1 MDTMCRLI
9 YFFASLLLGLSTSV
23 AASGEVEVTPVE
35 AERLFVREVLP
46 LLKTK
51 CFACHGDD
59 PDDVRADLDLRS
71 REAMLKG
78 SAFGPVL
85 VPGSPDESAMY
96 IAIKW
101 EDGALQMPPKENDRL
116 SDAQIEVWRK
126 WILGGAP
133 WVAQEKRA
141 KILES
146 DSWFA
151 KDGVTV
157 KTSGGL
163 SREWTKRR
171 YKPEDL
177 WAFAP
182 MKRYSIPN
190 IEDVTGGGTKNPV
203 DAFVHQRLQDAG
215 ITPAGRADKRSLIRR
230 ATFDLIGLPPTP
242 EEIEAFVNDASKKAF
257 EKVVDRLL
265 KSPQYGE
272 RWGRNW
278 LDVVRYADTAGYSND
293 FERPNAWRYRDYVI
307 RSFNADK
314 PYNRFVIEQLAGDEF
329 DPNNPEMLIA
339 VGYLRSGPWEQTG
352 MSVAAETRQLFL
364 DDVTNSVGE
373 TFLSI
378 PLRCARCHDH
388 KFDPIPTRDY
398 YRMQAVFAPVQFAE
412 RNVPYLP
419 AENQNRF
426 GAGRLRIES
435 LLQNA
440 IDKQAE
446 IRKKEEN
453 ATRKWMEER
462 GMEYLSKRKRSK
474 LPDDKRLPRFIGLTH
489 KDLGTQKV
497 LAKQVQRLSWEKDRY
512 KPIALSIYNGP
523 LVTLRNVK
531 SRMMMPENL
540 EGELQKVYI
549 LGGGSVYAP
558 TEPVSPGVISA
569 VYGSNADLEPSA
581 WNTIPETTNG
591 RRLALANWIAN
602 SNNPLATRSIVNRIW
617 QWHFGRGIAGN
628 SNNFGVMGKKPTH
641 PELLD
646 WLTLYFVE
654 HGWSFKTMHR
664 LIMNSETYQ
673 RGERPPD
680 RKKVEKKDPSNK
692 LLSYFLPRRLT
703 AEELRDG
710 MLFVS
715 GELNLEMGGL
725 PIFPEINMEVALQPR
740 HVMGSVAPAHQPSRD
755 PTTRNRRTV
764 YAYRYRGLPDPMLEV
779 FNQPTADLSCER
791 RTTSTITPQVFT
803 LFNSQNSYDRALAMA
818 HRVERESA
826 SEADQIERAFKLA
839 WGRAPTVEE
848 YQEAVGYLKKAV
860 VYHRKNSP
868 QVQTYATEVTRR
880 MFEEMTG
887 EAFEFV
893 ERLDVYEDYV
903 PDLKSW
909 DVQAETRALA
919 DLCLVL
925 FNSNEFVYVY

>member
-1 MDTMCRLI
+1 MCRLG

-23 AASGEVEVTPVE
+23 AASGEIEVTPVE

-71 REAMLKG
+71 RETMLKG
-78 SAFGPVL
+78 SVFGPVL

-101 EDGALQMPPKENDRL
+101 EDGALQMPPKESDRL

-141 KILES
+141 KNLES
-146 DSWFA
+146 DSWSA

-182 MKRYSIPN
+182 VKRYSVPN

-203 DAFVHQRLQDAG
+203 DAFVHQKLQDAG
-215 ITPAGRADKRSLIRR
+215 ITPAGRADKRTLIRR

-329 DPNNPEMLIA
+329 DPNNLEMLIA

-398 YRMQAVFAPVQFAE
+398 YRMQAVFASVQFAE
-412 RNVPYLP
+412 RDVPYLP

-446 IRKKEEN
+446 IRKKEED

-462 GMEYLSKRKRSK
+462 GMEYLSKRERSK

-497 LAKQVQRLSWEKDRY
+497 LAKQVQRLSWKKDRY

-523 LVTLRNVK
+523 LVTPRNVK

-540 EGELQKVYI
+540 EGVLQKVHI

-558 TEPVSPGVISA
+558 TEPVLPGVLSA
-569 VYGSNADLEPSA
+569 VYGSNADREPSA

-680 RKKVEKKDPSNK
+680 RKMVQKKDPSNK
-692 LLSYFLPRRLT
+692 LLSYFTPRRLT

-755 PTTRNRRTV
+755 PMTRNRRTV

-818 HRVERESA
+818 HRVEKESA

-848 YQEAVGYLKKAV
+848 YQKAVGYLKKAV
-860 VYHRKNSP
+860 VYHRKNPP

-903 PDLKSW
+903 PDLKPW

-919 DLCLVL
+919 NLCLVL